1 MKGILS
7 GSSKTRRGFCP
18 GSANLSEGGFV
29 WRGLCLDT
37 VQNILIKKKVYTLLY
52 DLIYKCYRYLLYIMI
67 TCTCTH
73 HHFGKKNGQ
82 WNLTL
87 TSVKFLEY
95 TEKKP
100 SYLPIH
106 TS

>member
-52 DLIYKCYRYLLYIMI
+52 DLIYKCYRYLLYITI
-67 TCTCTH
+67 TCTCTQHRWHDQLMLNYQYQSKNDEHMYLIH
-73 HHFGKKNGQ
+73 HPQGASIN
-82 WNLTL
+82 
-87 TSVKFLEY
+87 
-95 TEKKP
+95 
-100 SYLPIH
+100 
-106 TS
+106 